1 MTPNVVSIGNRL
13 TVRQGLV
20 RVEDTI
26 DVESVELSPR
36 LHWYHGELVVRVIRE
51 CPAEANVLAAE

>member
-20 RVEDTI
+20 RVEDAI
-26 DVESVELSPR
+26 EVESVKLPPR
-36 LHWYHGELVVRVIRE
+36 LHWYHGELVNRVILE
-51 CPAEANVLAAE
+51 CPAEADVLVAE